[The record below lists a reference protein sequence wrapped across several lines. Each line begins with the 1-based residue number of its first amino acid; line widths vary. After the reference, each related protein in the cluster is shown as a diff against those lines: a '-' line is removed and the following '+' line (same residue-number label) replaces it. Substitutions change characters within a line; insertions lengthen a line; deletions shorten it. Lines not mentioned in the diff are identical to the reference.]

1 MAMEINTEE
10 LDSETVE
17 RIQHLGHVSITVQ
30 AKDIIDEN
38 EIELVDLFERYVKG
52 DYGETKHED
61 AWDNDVAM
69 YSRKGQVKAVYT
81 TKSGR
86 KLTLMTTWNQP
97 LTEIAEL
104 E

>member
-17 RIQHLGHVSITVQ
+17 RIQHLGHVSITEQ

-61 AWDNDVAM
+61 AWDNDIAM

-81 TKSGR
+81 TSSGR
-86 KLTLMTTWNQP
+86 KLSIMTSWCRP
-97 LTEIAEL
+97 ITEIGEV